1 MGLARIA
8 SLLEGDEGPE
18 FESWRMR
25 LVFQFNT
32 DISRSDWRLCPIGQH
47 LINLIVDIV
56 RFRKNVP
63 FGDLPLE
70 ISCC

>member
-1 MGLARIA
+1 MAHTLYIRRCCV
-8 SLLEGDEGPE
+8 S
-18 FESWRMR
+18 
-25 LVFQFNT
+25 
-32 DISRSDWRLCPIGQH
+32 C
-47 LINLIVDIV
+47 INLAISDQVGIEWAHGGPRKSIRCLQIDIV